1 VLTSAHAPAQAD
13 RFATYLD
20 GLAGAAGHA
29 DRVAPLKAYCTGLLL
44 PGARKSV
51 EPMAAR
57 LAPDNVRRMHQSL
70 HHVVADAPWDDDELL
85 RQVRYRVLP
94 AMTRKEPVVVWVID
108 DTGFPK
114 KGRHSV
120 GVARQYCGQLGKQ
133 DNCRVAVSLS
143 VSTWTMSLPIAWRL
157 YLPEAWTADRARRR
171 KTGMPETITFQT
183 KPQIALA
190 QIQQAVQEQVPAGP
204 VLADAAYGNDAQFR
218 QALTDLG
225 LTYLV
230 GIQASTTVW
239 APGEQPLPAKA
250 WAGRGRPTTLLQRS
264 VTHHPGAV
272 EDLARALPAAAW
284 RTVTWRAG
292 SRHPL
297 RSRFAA
303 VRVRPAHRDTWRATP
318 HPEEWLLME
327 WPRGEPEPTKYWLG
341 TVPADLSLRALVRL
355 AKHRWIIERDYE
367 ELKQEVGIGHYEGRG
382 WRGFHH
388 HGTLC
393 IAAYGFLVAERAR
406 FSPSARVGTLA
417 LALPVQPATFRP
429 RGAART
435 ARTA

>member
-1 VLTSAHAPAQAD
+1 
-13 RFATYLD
+13 
-20 GLAGAAGHA
+20 
-29 DRVAPLKAYCTGLLL
+29 LL
-44 PGARKSV
+44 PGERKSV

-94 AMTRKEPVVVWVID
+94 AMTRKAPVVAWVID

-157 YLPEAWTADRARRR
+157 YLPEAWTEDSVGRR
-171 KTGMPETITFQT
+171 KTGIPETITFQT

-190 QIQQAVQEQVPAGP
+190 QIRQAVQEQVPAGP

-239 APGEQPLPAKA
+239 APGEQPLPAKP
-250 WAGRGRPTTLLQRS
+250 WTGRGRPPTVLQRS

-272 EDLARALPAAAW
+272 EDLARALPTAAW

-303 VRVRPAHRDTWRATP
+303 VRVRPAHRDTWRTTP
-318 HPEEWLLME
+318 HPEEWLLIE
-327 WPRGEPEPTKYWLG
+327 WPRGEPKPTKYWLG
-341 TVPADLSLRALVRL
+341 TAPTDLSLRELVRL

-388 HGTLC
+388 HATLC

-417 LALPVQPATFRP
+417 LALSVQPATFRP
-429 RGAART
+429 RGAARA

>member
-1 VLTSAHAPAQAD
+1 VPTSAPAAAQSE

-20 GLAGAAGHA
+20 GLADAAGHA

-44 PGARKSV
+44 PGERKSV

-70 HHVVADAPWDDDELL
+70 HHVVADAPWDDEDLL
-85 RQVRYRVLP
+85 RHVRYRVVP
-94 AMTRKEPVVVWVID
+94 AMTQKSPLVAWIVD

-143 VSTWTMSLPIAWRL
+143 VSTWTLSLPIAWRL
-157 YLPEAWTADRARRR
+157 YLPESWTDDRARRQ
-171 KTGMPETITFQT
+171 KTGVPDTVTFQT

-190 QIQQAVQEQVPAGP
+190 QIRQAVAEQVPTSP
-204 VLADAAYGNDAQFR
+204 VLADAAYGNDAHFR
-218 QALTDLG
+218 HALTELE

-230 GIQASTTVW
+230 GVQASTTVW
-239 APGEQPLPAKA
+239 APGEQPLPAKP

-264 VTHHPGAV
+264 AAHHPGSV
-272 EDLARALPAAAW
+272 EDLARALPAVAW

-318 HPEEWLLME
+318 YPEEWLLIE
-327 WPRGEPEPTKYWLG
+327 WPRGEPKPTKYWLG
-341 TVPADLSLRALVRL
+341 TVPADLTLRELVR
-355 AKHRWIIERDYE
+355 
-367 ELKQEVGIGHYEGRG
+367 
-382 WRGFHH
+382 
-388 HGTLC
+388 
-393 IAAYGFLVAERAR
+393 
-406 FSPSARVGTLA
+406 SPSTG
-417 LALPVQPATFRP
+417 
-429 RGAART
+429 G
-435 ARTA
+435 